1 MNFRVSTDLFR
12 GPVDLLLFLV
22 RRHELDLSEVPL
34 SKVATQYIDYLEI
47 LKEIE
52 IDAVGDFIDV
62 ASLLVE
68 MKSRAVLPRTDVEE
82 EDFASDPRDDLVQRL
97 LLYKKFKDAAVQL
110 EEKGL
115 RWQNRYRRMADDL
128 PPRRTDYSDQPI
140 VDVELWDLVSAFGR
154 VLRDSLP
161 KPEANIIYDDT
172 PIQVYMKRIH
182 KRLVT
187 EHQVSFTSLF
197 EEGMHKSAMVGIFLA
212 ILELARHHNVHTRQG
227 SLHEDILV
235 VPGEGFKT
243 NSEFTDVDDYG
254 VTAAAATLAGDM
266 DEPEA
271 EEDDSEE

>member
-1 MNFRVSTDLFR
+1 M
-12 GPVDLLLFLV
+12 LLFLV

-34 SKVATQYIDYLEI
+34 SKVAIQYIDYLEV

-68 MKSRAVLPRTDVEE
+68 MKSRAVLPRTDLEE
-82 EDFASDPRDDLVQRL
+82 EEFAADPRDDLVQRL

-110 EEKGL
+110 EEKGQ
-115 RWQNRYRRMADDL
+115 RWQTRYQRMADDL

-161 KPEANIIYDDT
+161 KPEANIIYDET
-172 PIQVYMKRIH
+172 PIQVYMDRIH
-182 KRLVT
+182 KRLVN

-227 SLHEDILV
+227 ALHADILV
-235 VPGEGFKT
+235 VPGDGF
-243 NSEFTDVDDYG
+243 NSDAEFSDVDDYG
-254 VTAAAATLAGDM
+254 DTIKKVAV
-266 DEPEA
+266 EPNKTVVRVESDDDA
-271 EEDDSEE
+271 EPDDSEE